1 MSTVRIPASVVEIL
15 RREPEPP
22 HEFRVADDRYSLTI
36 PAYGVTFEIDRL
48 RREKHELLGELAVLC
63 DLPGVR
69 STNGTLSIAD
79 FNVSSARAR
88 IERAKL
94 LQSRAN
100 IKGLD
105 WAGLLEE
112 FCQRVLYADRAG
124 QPAVDLRTL
133 PKPQRDDLL
142 KIDGLVLP
150 RNHASILF
158 GDGGA
163 FKSYIALYVAGKLYR
178 SGINVAFFDWELD
191 GEQHRER
198 LERIFGADMPQVLYA
213 RCDKPLVYDVDRLG
227 RIVRENRI
235 QFAVYDS
242 VAFACDGPPEAAEV
256 AGRYFR
262 AVRQIGCG
270 SLHIAHI
277 TKGENAD
284 KKPFGSTFWHNGA
297 RSTWYAKRTD
307 EDDGESATVG
317 LFHRKANLTKL
328 SPPTGFRIA
337 FAHERTLFERINI
350 ADSPEL
356 AENLSLRQR
365 MQHLLKQGA
374 MSRES
379 IAEELGVTM
388 NNIRQTIYH
397 NKHLFTV
404 LKGGKVGLLEKGKG
418 VI

>member
-1 MSTVRIPASVVEIL
+1 
-15 RREPEPP
+15 
-22 HEFRVADDRYSLTI
+22 
-36 PAYGVTFEIDRL
+36 
-48 RREKHELLGELAVLC
+48 
-63 DLPGVR
+63 
-69 STNGTLSIAD
+69 
-79 FNVSSARAR
+79 
-88 IERAKL
+88 
-94 LQSRAN
+94 
-100 IKGLD
+100 
-105 WAGLLEE
+105 
-112 FCQRVLYADRAG
+112 
-124 QPAVDLRTL
+124 
-133 PKPQRDDLL
+133 
-142 KIDGLVLP
+142 
-150 RNHASILF
+150 
-158 GDGGA
+158 
-163 FKSYIALYVAGKLYR
+163 LYVAGKLYR
-178 SGINVAFFDWELD
+178 NGINVAFFDWELD

-198 LERIFGADMPQVLYA
+198 LERIFGADMPQILYA

-297 RSTWYAKRTD
+297 RSTWYAKRTN